1 MVITPPHPGQEK
13 NMDPTRIKN
22 DDSLVY
28 PPSTWKLNLGSKV
41 YKNKIIRSKTTE
53 SKE

>member
-1 MVITPPHPGQEK
+1 MLSQAKTVEYVNIKIYNLLHGYNPQEK

-28 PPSTWKLNLGSKV
+28 PPST
-41 YKNKIIRSKTTE
+41 
-53 SKE
+53 

>member
-1 MVITPPHPGQEK
+1 MLSQAKTVEYVNIKIYNLLHGYNPPPYPGQEK

-28 PPSTWKLNLGSKV
+28 PPST
-41 YKNKIIRSKTTE
+41 
-53 SKE
+53 